1 MPYGD
6 YNVSYTLKGPV
17 YDKGSSSRNNVIN
30 TEYAEGEPAGYFNCF
45 RGVPMLAGVTY
56 EITFTA
62 NPVEAAAGS
71 GWLCFRKNTER
82 TATAIQVDTAVKLQN
97 NLFGAFTAPESG
109 FYKLAVDSRE
119 GSTGRTAWGRV
130 SAVYGVEEQSAYT
143 PEFKANEQVES
154 EPFYLNKGETALV
167 DVYFNGSDIVLS
179 GDLTIQRVEN
189 PYPEFAEA
197 DILELGVSQEAVIDT
212 AGAKHY
218 AAFTPE
224 EDGTYVFYS
233 FEIDG
238 DPKATLYD
246 ENHRELANGDD
257 EIEYSN
263 SFMITYD
270 CQAGKTYYLESSLWN
285 GTGSYLVR
293 VRKDT
298 DNPIHMTSC
307 YNSSYGTVYAYTGN
321 PVEPDFAVRL
331 SGTDTLLVKD
341 VDYTLL
347 YENNTDIGKA
357 KVIIRGLGGYDGQ
370 IDDTF
375 TIKGSITDAVVTGI
389 TDKIYTGE
397 AITQSPVVTFGGV
410 TLTAGTDYTVTYDN
424 NVNVGTAAVII
435 TGKGNYSGSNTAT
448 FKINRAA
455 QTVTAKASAASVAV
469 GKTVTISVS
478 GTKESPKL
486 TYKSSNTG
494 IATVS
499 AAGKVTAKKV
509 GTVKITVTAGATTN
523 YAAKSATVTIKVV
536 PAATTSVAA
545 ANLATGMKV
554 TWKKVTGATGY
565 KIYRNGTLV
574 KKITSGSTVTYS
586 DTKANTNGSKYIFK
600 VVAFAATGD
609 STLYKSVTTYRV
621 ARPAISSLT
630 SPKTKQMTVKW
641 GKNAKA
647 TGYQIQYSLNSK
659 FASGNKT
666 VTVKGAAAV
675 SKTISSLTA
684 KKRYYVRVRTY
695 KTVSGK
701 NYYSAWSA
709 VKNVITK

>member
-1 MPYGD
+1 M
-6 YNVSYTLKGPV
+6 
-17 YDKGSSSRNNVIN
+17 
-30 TEYAEGEPAGYFNCF
+30 
-45 RGVPMLAGVTY
+45 
-56 EITFTA
+56 
-62 NPVEAAAGS
+62 
-71 GWLCFRKNTER
+71 
-82 TATAIQVDTAVKLQN
+82 
-97 NLFGAFTAPESG
+97 
-109 FYKLAVDSRE
+109 
-119 GSTGRTAWGRV
+119 
-130 SAVYGVEEQSAYT
+130 
-143 PEFKANEQVES
+143 
-154 EPFYLNKGETALV
+154 
-167 DVYFNGSDIVLS
+167 
-179 GDLTIQRVEN
+179 
-189 PYPEFAEA
+189 
-197 DILELGVSQEAVIDT
+197 
-212 AGAKHY
+212 
-218 AAFTPE
+218 
-224 EDGTYVFYS
+224 
-233 FEIDG
+233 
-238 DPKATLYD
+238 
-246 ENHRELANGDD
+246 
-257 EIEYSN
+257 
-263 SFMITYD
+263 
-270 CQAGKTYYLESSLWN
+270 
-285 GTGSYLVR
+285 
-293 VRKDT
+293 
-298 DNPIHMTSC
+298 
-307 YNSSYGTVYAYTGN
+307 
-321 PVEPDFAVRL
+321 
-331 SGTDTLLVKD
+331 
-341 VDYTLL
+341 
-347 YENNTDIGKA
+347 
-357 KVIIRGLGGYDGQ
+357 
-370 IDDTF
+370 
-375 TIKGSITDAVVTGI
+375 
-389 TDKIYTGE
+389 
-397 AITQSPVVTFGGV
+397 
-410 TLTAGTDYTVTYDN
+410 
-424 NVNVGTAAVII
+424 
-435 TGKGNYSGSNTAT
+435 
-448 FKINRAA
+448 
-455 QTVTAKASAASVAV
+455 
-469 GKTVTISVS
+469 TISVN

-586 DTKANTNGSKYIFK
+586 DTKANTNGGKYIFK